1 MVQDTYNV
9 IPVTLAVLLHTLVFG
24 SLFVAF
30 DLSPS
35 AAPPMPLMIKAT
47 LVVEDTS
54 QPPVVQE
61 PVPPPEPEP
70 EPEPVQPDPDE
81 EDRNQAEEDKRVADE
96 RLEKER
102 LARIERDR
110 KEAERKAAEDK
121 ARREREAEAA
131 RERIRVELEAQRLR
145 DIEQQRQDNR
155 LEEERLQRVA
165 QEEIYAAD
173 AAEIEAQN
181 STEAQVYQNM
191 ITQRVFRNWARPGTA
206 RDDLKCSVSVQ
217 QIPGGIVV
225 SVRVIESECN
235 GDERVRRSVLAAVQ
249 RASPLPQPSNPLL
262 FLRTFRITFQKTS
275 TIDD

>member
-1 MVQDTYNV
+1 MAQDTYNV
-9 IPVTLAVLLHTLVFG
+9 IPVTLAVLLHVIVFG

-35 AAPPMPLMIKAT
+35 AAPPMPLAIKAT

-61 PVPPPEPEP
+61 PVQPPEPEP

-81 EDRNQAEEDKRVADE
+81 EARKQAEEDKRVEDARIERE
-96 RLEKER
+96 RLVN
-102 LARIERDR
+102 IERDR

-121 ARREREAEAA
+121 ARREREAEAE
-131 RERIRVELEAQRLR
+131 RERIRVELEEQRLR

-181 STEAQVYQNM
+181 STEAQIYQNQM
-191 ITQRVFRNWARPGTA
+191 VRAVQSNWNRPGTA
-206 RDDLKCSVSVQ
+206 REGLSCLVAVTQLPTGFVTSA
-217 QIPGGIVV
+217 
-225 SVRVIESECN
+225 RVIECN
-235 GDERVRRSVLAAVQ
+235 GDDFVKRSIENAVLK
-249 RASPLPQPSNPLL
+249 ASPLPTPSNPLL
-262 FLRTFRITFQKTS
+262 FLRSFQFEFKY
-275 TIDD
+275 DG

>member
-1 MVQDTYNV
+1 MAQDTYNV
-9 IPVTLAVLLHTLVFG
+9 IPVTLAVLLHVIVFG

-35 AAPPMPLMIKAT
+35 AAPPMPLSIKAT

-81 EDRNQAEEDKRVADE
+81 EDRNQAEEDKRVEDARIE
-96 RLEKER
+96 RER
-102 LARIERDR
+102 LANIERDR

-121 ARREREAEAA
+121 ARREREAEAE
-131 RERIRVELEAQRLR
+131 RERIRKELEAQRLR

-155 LEEERLQRVA
+155 LEEERLLRQA
-165 QEEIYAAD
+165 QQALLD
-173 AAEIEAQN
+173 AEDAQFEAQN

-191 ITQRVFRNWARPGTA
+191 ITQQVFRNWARPGTA
-206 RDDLKCSVSVQ
+206 RDDLKCIVSVQ
-217 QIPGGIVV
+217 QIPGGTVV
-225 SVRVIESECN
+225 SARVIECN
-235 GDERVRRSVLAAVQ
+235 GNDIVRRSVENAVYN
-249 RASPLPQPSNPLL
+249 ASPLPQPSNPLL
-262 FLRTFRITFQKTS
+262 FLRTFQITFLKTS